1 MSARRRPTKRAER
14 EAHRVGAPRPTPAA
28 ASSRAQPKGAS
39 RSLPLGSRLDRYVGW
54 HFISSYATAMMLM
67 TGLFLV
73 MDMASHLD
81 DFLEEWEDG
90 STAPTSYLVRYYLL
104 TLPYLFL
111 QVAPFVTLL
120 AGMFT
125 FNRLLSTNEV
135 TAALAAGLSAR
146 RLVMPVLLLGG
157 LLVLGMFTMREVVG
171 RGLSAERDTLK
182 FILEE
187 HTLDVRFEDITVTD
201 KSGSPAQIGAYIPEP
216 LDGGPPRIEDLKV
229 ITRDRLRGG
238 RSDYFRIEAPSATWM
253 AQHWRLHDGL
263 RSRIGQEEDAQ
274 QIQIEPIAEL
284 LNYRLEPSV
293 IMTYRRAQTE
303 PLDLSFS
310 EVRELIRREP
320 ADLTYQTLWH
330 YHLTFPLAN
339 LVLLLV
345 GLPLLFTYER
355 GRGAERMALGGILCV
370 FYYAFDFVFRT
381 MGLSG
386 GFSPV
391 LAAWIPVLAFGSLGV
406 VLFDSMRS

>member
-1 MSARRRPTKRAER
+1 MSARRRATKRTER
-14 EAHRVGAPRPTPAA
+14 ETRRAGAPRPTPAA
-28 ASSRAQPKGAS
+28 ASSQAQPKGAS

-54 HFISSYATAMMLM
+54 HFISSYAAAMMLM
-67 TGLFLV
+67 TGLFLI

-81 DFLEEWEDG
+81 DFLEVWEDG
-90 STAPTSYLVRYYLL
+90 STAPASYLVRYYVL

-157 LLVLGMFTMREVVG
+157 LLVLGMFAMREVVG

-253 AQHWRLHDGL
+253 AQHWLLHDGL

-303 PLDLSFS
+303 PLDLSFG